1 MSCITLRRVTTARF
15 FMDHAA
21 TSPLRQVAKDAIMDS
36 WDLLNP
42 GGQYASGRD
51 ARKAVEEARETI
63 ARLLGAEPIE
73 VIFTASGTEADN
85 LAVQGLYA
93 ERAHE
98 SEDTQEPGRGHR
110 TASSHRVIV
119 GSVEHPAVLEPAKAL
134 GADPSS
140 PGPKADVIEVPVD
153 ASGHYRTDF
162 LADVLADGPA
172 ALMALQWA
180 NNETGALQP
189 VDAVASLAA
198 EHDVPWHADAVQ
210 AVGHVP
216 VNFHSSGATTI
227 AASAHKFGGPR
238 STGLLLCGRATN
250 LHKILRGGGQ
260 ERSIR
265 PGTLNV
271 AGAVGT
277 AAALTEACYEMETE
291 RARISRLR
299 DRLLSFISREI
310 PDSLIHTAEPALPG
324 HVHVSFPGA
333 EGDSLLMLLD
343 QAGFDASTGSACA
356 AGVNRV
362 SHVVM
367 AIGVEPV
374 AARGTLRFTLGRTT
388 SDNDV
393 AAVEAVLSKIVEQ
406 ARAAGM
412 A

>member
-1 MSCITLRRVTTARF
+1 
-15 FMDHAA
+15 MDHAA

-93 ERAHE
+93 ERA
-98 SEDTQEPGRGHR
+98 QEK
-110 TASSHRVIV
+110 SSPHRVIV
-119 GSVEHPAVLEPAKAL
+119 GSVEHPAVLEPAKAS
-134 GADPSS
+134 GTDPSS
-140 PGPKADVIEVPVD
+140 PGPEADVIEVPVD
-153 ASGHYRTDF
+153 SSGHYRTDF
-162 LADVLADGPA
+162 LADVLTDGPA

-189 VDAVASLAA
+189 VDEIASLAA
-198 EHDVPWHADAVQ
+198 EHNVPWHADAVQ

-216 VNFHSSGATTI
+216 VDFHSSGATTI

-277 AAALTEACYEMETE
+277 AAALSEACHEMEAE
-291 RARISRLR
+291 RARLSGLR

-333 EGDSLLMLLD
+333 EGDSLIMLLD

-367 AIGVEPV
+367 AIGVESV

-388 SDNDV
+388 SEKDV
-393 AAVEAVLSKIVEQ
+393 AALEAVLPKIVEQ

>member
-1 MSCITLRRVTTARF
+1 
-15 FMDHAA
+15 MDHAA

-73 VIFTASGTEADN
+73 VIFTASGTEADT

-93 ERAHE
+93 ERA
-98 SEDTQEPGRGHR
+98 QEK
-110 TASSHRVIV
+110 SSPHRVIV
-119 GSVEHPAVLEPAKAL
+119 GSVEHPAVLEPAKAS
-134 GADPSS
+134 GTDPSS
-140 PGPKADVIEVPVD
+140 PGPEADVIEVPVD
-153 ASGHYRTDF
+153 SSGHYRTDF
-162 LADVLADGPA
+162 LADVLTDGPA

-189 VDAVASLAA
+189 VDEIASLAA
-198 EHDVPWHADAVQ
+198 EHNVPWHADAVQ

-216 VNFHSSGATTI
+216 VDFHSSGATTI

-277 AAALTEACYEMETE
+277 AAALSEACHEMEAE
-291 RARISRLR
+291 RARLSGLR

-333 EGDSLLMLLD
+333 EGDSLIMLLD

-367 AIGVEPV
+367 AIGVESV

-388 SDNDV
+388 SEKDV
-393 AAVEAVLSKIVEQ
+393 AALEAVLPKIVEQ

>member
-1 MSCITLRRVTTARF
+1 
-15 FMDHAA
+15 MDHAA

-98 SEDTQEPGRGHR
+98 N
-110 TASSHRVIV
+110 SSPHRVIV

-134 GADPSS
+134 GTDPSS
-140 PGPKADVIEVPVD
+140 PGPEADVIEVPVD
-153 ASGHYRTDF
+153 SSGHYPTDF
-162 LADVLADGPA
+162 LADDLTDGPA
-172 ALMALQWA
+172 TLMALQWA

-189 VDAVASLAA
+189 VDAIASLAA
-198 EHDVPWHADAVQ
+198 EHNVPWHADAVQ

-216 VNFHSSGATTI
+216 VDFHSSGATTI

-271 AGAVGT
+271 AGAAGT
-277 AAALTEACYEMETE
+277 AAALTEACREMEAE
-291 RARISRLR
+291 RARLSGLR
-299 DRLLSFISREI
+299 DRLLSFIKREI
-310 PDSLIHTAEPALPG
+310 PDSLIHTADPALPG

-333 EGDSLLMLLD
+333 EGDSLIMLLD

-374 AARGTLRFTLGRTT
+374 AARGTLRFTLGRPT
-388 SDNDV
+388 SEDDV
-393 AAVEAVLSKIVEQ
+393 AALEAVLPKIVEQ

>member
-1 MSCITLRRVTTARF
+1 
-15 FMDHAA
+15 MDHAA

-93 ERAHE
+93 ERA
-98 SEDTQEPGRGHR
+98 QEK
-110 TASSHRVIV
+110 SSPHRVIV
-119 GSVEHPAVLEPAKAL
+119 GSVEHPAVLEPAKAS
-134 GADPSS
+134 GTDPSS
-140 PGPKADVIEVPVD
+140 PGPEADVIEVPVD
-153 ASGHYRTDF
+153 SSGHYRTDF
-162 LADVLADGPA
+162 LADVLTDGPA

-189 VDAVASLAA
+189 VDEIASLAA
-198 EHDVPWHADAVQ
+198 EHNVPWHADAVQ

-216 VNFHSSGATTI
+216 VDFHSSGATTI

-277 AAALTEACYEMETE
+277 AAALSEACHEMEAE
-291 RARISRLR
+291 RARLSGLR

-333 EGDSLLMLLD
+333 EGDSLIMLLD

-367 AIGVEPV
+367 AIGVESV

-388 SDNDV
+388 SEKDV
-393 AAVEAVLSKIVEQ
+393 AALEAVLPKIVEQ
-406 ARAAGM
+406 ARVAGM

>member
-1 MSCITLRRVTTARF
+1 
-15 FMDHAA
+15 MDHAA

-98 SEDTQEPGRGHR
+98 N
-110 TASSHRVIV
+110 SSPHRVIV

-134 GADPSS
+134 GTDPFS
-140 PGPKADVIEVPVD
+140 PGPEADVIEVPVD
-153 ASGHYRTDF
+153 SSGHYRNDF
-162 LADVLADGPA
+162 LADVLTDGPA
-172 ALMALQWA
+172 TLMALQWA

-189 VDAVASLAA
+189 VDEIASLAA
-198 EHDVPWHADAVQ
+198 EHNVPWHADAVQ

-216 VNFHSSGATTI
+216 VDFHSSGATTI

-277 AAALTEACYEMETE
+277 AAALTEACQEMYAE
-291 RARISRLR
+291 RARITELR
-299 DRLLSFISREI
+299 DRLLSFIKREI

-333 EGDSLLMLLD
+333 EGDSLIMLLD

-374 AARGTLRFTLGRTT
+374 AARGTLRFTLGRPT
-388 SDNDV
+388 SEDDV
-393 AAVEAVLSKIVEQ
+393 AALEAVLPKIVEQ

>member
-1 MSCITLRRVTTARF
+1 
-15 FMDHAA
+15 MDHAA

-93 ERAHE
+93 ERA
-98 SEDTQEPGRGHR
+98 QEK
-110 TASSHRVIV
+110 SSPHRVIV

-134 GADPSS
+134 GTDPSS
-140 PGPKADVIEVPVD
+140 PGPEADVIEVPVD
-153 ASGHYRTDF
+153 SSGHYRTDF

-172 ALMALQWA
+172 TIMALQWA

-189 VDAVASLAA
+189 VDEIASLAA
-198 EHDVPWHADAVQ
+198 EHNVPWHADAVQ

-216 VNFHSSGATTI
+216 MNFHSSGATTI

-260 ERSIR
+260 ERSVR

-277 AAALTEACYEMETE
+277 AVALTEACHDMEAE
-291 RARISRLR
+291 RARLSGLR

-333 EGDSLLMLLD
+333 EGDSLIMLLD

-388 SDNDV
+388 SEKDV
-393 AAVEAVLSKIVEQ
+393 AALEAVLPKIVEQ